1 MKTSKF
7 FLLLIFAFTLLV
19 SCKTENKNNEFKN
32 GFWRGEIT
40 IQNQQLPFIFEVIKD
55 VDTYK
60 INLHDGDNIIELD
73 EVSVVNDSVFFT
85 LHIFDIDVKA
95 KLNNDAL
102 SGTYTKNYAD
112 DYVLPFK
119 ATYGKEER
127 IDNLTATNKFDGKWS
142 FKFDDD
148 DDNNK
153 KVAIF
158 RVEDNKLKG
167 TILTKTGDYR
177 FLEGTTDEDKFTLFA
192 FDGNHMYIFKAAL
205 ENDSIF
211 SGELWSGKTGHYKF
225 SAIKDENAELPDANS
240 LTYLKEGYDKIEFS
254 FPGLNGNQ
262 VTLNDA
268 KYQDKVVI
276 LQISG
281 TWCPNCMDET
291 KFLTKWYDENKD
303 RDVEIIGLAYEM
315 KDDFDYAKKRVQK
328 MKDKYNVK
336 YDYVIAGTSARGNAS
351 KSLPMLN
358 HIMSFPTSI
367 IIDKN
372 GKVRN
377 IHTGFSGPATGD
389 YYLDFVKEFNTIMD
403 EVLAEQLR

>member
-1 MKTSKF
+1 MKKIKAV
-7 FLLLIFAFTLLV
+7 LLLILTFTTLF
-19 SCKTENKNNEFKN
+19 SCKTENETNEFKS

-40 IQNQQLPFIFEVIKD
+40 LQNHQLPFVFEVIKD

-95 KLNNDAL
+95 KLNNNAL

-119 ATYGKEER
+119 ATYGKNER
-127 IDNLTATNKFDGKWS
+127 IDNPTATNKFDGKWS
-142 FKFDDD
+142 FKFEDD

-153 KVAIF
+153 KVALF

-177 FLEGTTDEDKFTLFA
+177 FLEGTTDDDKFTLYA

-240 LTYLKEGYDKIEFS
+240 LTYLKEGYHKIEFS
-254 FPGLNGNQ
+254 FPDLNGNL

-268 KYQDKVVI
+268 KYQDKVII
-276 LQISG
+276 LQIFG

-291 KFLTKWYDENKD
+291 KFFTKWYDENKD
-303 RDVEIIGLAYEM
+303 KGVEIIGLAYEM
-315 KDDFDYAKKRVQK
+315 KDDFDYAKKRIQK
-328 MKDKYNVK
+328 MIDAYNIN
-336 YDYVIAGTSARGNAS
+336 YDFLIAGVPADAS
-351 KSLPMLN
+351 ESLPMLN
-358 HIMSFPTSI
+358 KVMSFPTSI

-372 GKVRN
+372 GKVHN

-389 YYLDFVKEFNTIMD
+389 YYLDFVEEFNTIMD
-403 EVLAEQLR
+403 EVLAE